1 MQGENDKEA
10 RRPTTRKDSPHSSL
24 QLSNLKA
31 HIRAKH
37 SEVEHLMCFDCRPT
51 YRRFS
56 DAAKL
61 AEHRRVEHR
70 PTETWNLRPGTD
82 PHKPCHEVV
91 KGPEGIVG
99 PPPVLLSPPPPPV
112 DKFLLP
118 PTAPLSRTSTLPMF
132 ITTPTSALPSHEP
145 EPHRDSSRPR
155 RQWYRAPQP
164 PQQYRRLSSLHKK
177 ARDTCGIKHAAQW
190 LQSQARTAGGS
201 SSRFPLTPPPPYRL
215 VAPSRLPSPS
225 SSAASSSTHHRV
237 SSTCTPPPRELEHH
251 MHLCSLRREEHR
263 SAERAWPLR

>member
-1 MQGENDKEA
+1 MAVRQFIFALTPVSLLTFILFQRLQAKHPQIYACTYSGCRVKM
-10 RRPTTRKDSPHSSL
+10 TRKHDVQRHEKTHLTGEPLKTRKFPCPSTESGCSFSSL

-56 DAAKL
+56 DAAKF

-99 PPPVLLSPPPPPV
+99 RPPVLLSPPPPPV
-112 DKFLLP
+112 DKFPLP

-145 EPHRDSSRPR
+145 EPHRDPSRPR

-164 PQQYRRLSSLHKK
+164 PQHHPRLSSSSERPCDVHPDEVKMG
-177 ARDTCGIKHAAQW
+177 ACGALAP
-190 LQSQARTAGGS
+190 G
-201 SSRFPLTPPPPYRL
+201 
-215 VAPSRLPSPS
+215 VA
-225 SSAASSSTHHRV
+225 V
-237 SSTCTPPPRELEHH
+237 C
-251 MHLCSLRREEHR
+251 M
-263 SAERAWPLR
+263 